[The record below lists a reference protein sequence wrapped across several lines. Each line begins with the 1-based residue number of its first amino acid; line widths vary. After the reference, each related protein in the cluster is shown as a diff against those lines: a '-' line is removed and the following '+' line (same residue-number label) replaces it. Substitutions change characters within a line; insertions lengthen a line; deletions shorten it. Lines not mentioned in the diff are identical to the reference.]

1 MKGQILH
8 FIYIKYPEYQIQTQ
22 KVKSLGVEGR
32 EVEEN
37 YYILTGMWH
46 NLDIFACC

>member
-1 MKGQILH
+1 MKEQILH
-8 FIYIKYPEYQIQTQ
+8 FICIKYPEYQIQTQ

-37 YYILTGMWH
+37 YYTLTGMWH
-46 NLDIFACC
+46 DLDIFVCC